1 MSDASVQVSMPDIVL
16 EPDEVLKFIMAYP
29 AVQQRMKKT
38 FNSTA
43 PAEVR
48 AQIKQDL
55 DWAANY
61 KRGAVTRRF
70 NDTLQA
76 ANKLKGKK
84 ARQSFLEDHFA
95 QYLGTFDAEQKNEL
109 NETVAKHLANG
120 GDLPKKYIQWIA
132 QNILDPNRL
141 KYKKGRPSKHLL
153 HAAICRWIFF
163 LKAVL
168 GYTIKD
174 AQALVSG
181 AYNISESHLRDI
193 WNAPK
198 NQYRNSV

>member
-1 MSDASVQVSMPDIVL
+1 MSDAIVQISMPDIVL

-38 FNSTA
+38 FKSTA

-76 ANKLKGKK
+76 ANKLIGKK

-95 QYLGTFDAEQKNEL
+95 QYLVTFDTEQKN
-109 NETVAKHLANG
+109 
-120 GDLPKKYIQWIA
+120 
-132 QNILDPNRL
+132 
-141 KYKKGRPSKHLL
+141 
-153 HAAICRWIFF
+153 
-163 LKAVL
+163 
-168 GYTIKD
+168 
-174 AQALVSG
+174 
-181 AYNISESHLRDI
+181 
-193 WNAPK
+193 
-198 NQYRNSV
+198 